1 MALDFH
7 RIDTNEYQFGINDT
21 EYGHLESIF
30 IEFTQQAGIFID
42 PYGDTQLKV
51 THLKMIIQMI
61 DTNLTTESNMDK
73 EKTKAIHEF
82 RTRIVFFSDKGIT
95 LKALGD

>member
-7 RIDTNEYQFGINDT
+7 RLDTNEYLFGVNDT
-21 EYGHLESIF
+21 EYAYLESIF
-30 IEFTQQAGIFID
+30 IEFTQQTGIFID

-73 EKTKAIHEF
+73 EKTKVIQEF
-82 RTRIVFFSDKGIT
+82 RRKIAHFSDKGIT